1 MLTPR
6 RVKHRKQQKGT
17 VSGVSKG
24 ALQLDFGQFGLKALE
39 NRWITARQLEAARR
53 AMTRF
58 VARSGKIWIRV
69 FPDKPITKKGAEVPM
84 GGRKGAVQTTKTP
97 SRFGC
102 TLWQVLAL
110 FLVQFV
116 VSNPTA
122 WATASGSKSDDQREE
137 TSLLFG

>member
-17 VSGVSKG
+17 VTGWTKG
-24 ALQLDFGQFGLKALE
+24 ATQLDFGQFGLKALE
-39 NRWITARQLEAARR
+39 NRWVTARQLEAARR

-84 GGRKGAVQTTKTP
+84 GGGKGAVDHFVARVKRGRVLFEMDGVSEPAAREALRLAGHKLPIKTIFVK
-97 SRFGC
+97 R
-102 TLWQVLAL
+102 
-110 FLVQFV
+110 LV
-116 VSNPTA
+116 
-122 WATASGSKSDDQREE
+122 
-137 TSLLFG
+137 